1 MAPNTAGTNFDALHP
16 DDQLVRVK
24 FINAAGLVENAVY
37 LGLSGYLP
45 TEPIFERGAKL
56 VHKAEAKD
64 YINQAND
71 GATPNF
77 VEVPAQ

>member
-1 MAPNTAGTNFDALHP
+1 MEKNTSGSNFDALHP
-16 DDQLVRVK
+16 QDQLVRVK
-24 FINAAGLVENAVY
+24 FINIAGLVENCVY
-37 LGLSGYLP
+37 LGLAGYLP
-45 TEPIFERGAKL
+45 SEPIFERGCKL

-77 VEVPAQ
+77 VEVPSQ